1 MKKFIFIMIL
11 SFIFLIILLYLC
23 NIKINTTKSMPIGI
37 YQTYNNDNI
46 LTGDIV
52 TFNYQNVNFLKKVV
66 AVAGDYVEIKD
77 SKIFVNHKLIKD
89 SQIFKFDS
97 NHNALPT
104 LSFSG
109 VLKNN
114 EIFVLGEHIK
124 SFDSRYF
131 GVIDINKNDVKKAKE
146 ILTWSD
152 K

>member
-1 MKKFIFIMIL
+1 
-11 SFIFLIILLYLC
+11 
-23 NIKINTTKSMPIGI
+23 MPIGI

-46 LTGDIV
+46 LPGDIV
-52 TFNYQNVNFLKKVV
+52 TFNYQNVNFLKKVI

-97 NHNALPT
+97 NHNVLPT

-131 GVIDINKNDVKKAKE
+131 GVLDIQKNSVKKAKE

>member
-11 SFIFLIILLYLC
+11 SFIFLTILLYLC

-46 LTGDIV
+46 LPGDIV
-52 TFNYQNVNFLKKVV
+52 TFNYQNVNFLKKVI

-77 SKIFVNHKLIKD
+77 SQIFVNHKLIKD

-131 GVIDINKNDVKKAKE
+131 GVLDIQKNSVKKAKK
-146 ILTWSD
+146 ILTWSNT
-152 K
+152 

>member
-11 SFIFLIILLYLC
+11 SFIFLTILLYLC

-37 YQTYNNDNI
+37 YQTYNNNI
-46 LTGDIV
+46 LPGDIV

-66 AVAGDYVEIKD
+66 AVAGDYVEIKN

-131 GVIDINKNDVKKAKE
+131 GVLDIQKNSVKKAKE